1 MGVSPELMIRGE
13 ACGKHFNFVVVED
26 DDDDDDDDLVH
37 ASCRGVEDT
46 RI

>member
-1 MGVSPELMIRGE
+1 MGVSPELMIRG